1 MSCAGAAKAKGAGW
15 GAAESGAADGLGL
28 RVLVLT

>member
-1 MSCAGAAKAKGAGW
+1 MRCAGAAEARAAGW
-15 GAAESGAADGLGL
+15 GAAEAGAADGLGL